1 MMIKYLEK
9 KLYEQTK
16 AESIKFSAR
25 KMVQNI
31 KDYILLKHQINV
43 IKKMNVLER
52 KK

>member
-25 KMVQNI
+25 KMAQ
-31 KDYILLKHQINV
+31 KYKRLYSAKTSA
-43 IKKMNVLER
+43 
-52 KK
+52 